1 MIKEHNVDSKFL
13 DVAMINEGETIQRVS
28 YLADVRVKP
37 SNNGQDYGVC
47 KFKDINGNFITGFF
61 FDLDAERKMNLLG
74 LKKKAVTISFIG
86 SQYNGLKTVNLINV
100 KQFTG
105 EFPFNKFIG
114 EVEGV
119 EEKHKNIENIF
130 SSVLKIENI
139 KLPQSYKNASLSNV
153 YGGKV
158 GGYVKYLEC
167 VLYRLL
173 SMEGIEGVNVP
184 RLVEILYKVQNIYY
198 NYLNRL
204 TILEVIPMK
213 DRVEYLFKAHILADN
228 EVFEILEALING
240 VEPETIDGV
249 LLYTEMN
256 KALDILEFSPV
267 YDSMVVGSKYNVKL
281 GDKRWDLTK
290 Y

>member
-139 KLPQSYKNASLSNV
+139 K
-153 YGGKV
+153 
-158 GGYVKYLEC
+158 YLEC